1 MPPNGGFFV
10 CVIYVMLYVIGHT
23 TSVPSR
29 WCCETHHRSSRWV
42 ENDSYHPYGFT
53 WGYPSCVHHGGYGP
67 CPLTRAFF
75 VCVIYVINMN
85 ITVHA
90 SVSKITDGRT
100 ATWRFVEMDGT
111 FAAIGDNRKI
121 IACRDIAHMRTVYKR
136 FTGPKYGFTP
146 NNALVAS

>member
-1 MPPNGGFFV
+1 MGLPV
-10 CVIYVMLYVIGHT
+10 VR
-23 TSVPSR
+23 PSR
-29 WCCETHHRSSRWV
+29 WLRTLPA
-42 ENDSYHPYGFT
+42 NAGFFRL
-53 WGYPSCVHHGGYGP
+53 CNLCH
-67 CPLTRAFF
+67 
-75 VCVIYVINMN
+75 INMN

-146 NNALVAS
+146 IDAPVAS

>member
-1 MPPNGGFFV
+1 
-10 CVIYVMLYVIGHT
+10 
-23 TSVPSR
+23 
-29 WCCETHHRSSRWV
+29 
-42 ENDSYHPYGFT
+42 
-53 WGYPSCVHHGGYGP
+53 
-67 CPLTRAFF
+67 
-75 VCVIYVINMN
+75 MN

-136 FTGPKYGFTP
+136 FVSDKYGFTP
-146 NNALVAS
+146 VSSITDESPVVV